1 MGEKEPQWLTAV
13 GMGIVVAIILS
24 FVLTITGQWRWFSDS
39 AAASWVQAIVSAI
52 AIAAGAIAVVWQ
64 VRRQNLALE
73 LAARGEEVRKLRILG
88 AAIFHC
94 RVSIERMQA
103 MPAYPIKA
111 EMADL
116 RSQLDALREIPV
128 LDFPDWRALHGVAG
142 AAGTLTAHHD
152 RIMSADARSTLQG
165 VRDREKYLNVVL
177 FALEFAE
184 ELTQDALRDRG
195 ADLDA
200 ISSTTDDK
208 TVYSRSY
215 PVKRPKF

>member
-1 MGEKEPQWLTAV
+1 MGQKEPQWPAAIGV
-13 GMGIVVAIILS
+13 GIVLSILLS
-24 FVLTITGQWRWFSDS
+24 FVFTVTGQWHWFESS
-39 AAASWVQAIVSAI
+39 AAASWVQAIVSAL
-52 AIAAGAIAVVWQ
+52 AIAVGAMAVAWQ
-64 VRRQNLALE
+64 VRRQASAQAR
-73 LAARGEEVRKLRILG
+73 AAVEEEIRKLRILG

-103 MPAYPIKA
+103 MPAYPISA

-116 RSQLDALREIPV
+116 RTQLDALREIPV

-152 RIMSADARSTLQG
+152 RIMSADAKSTLQG

-184 ELTQDALRDRG
+184 EMTQDALRDRG